1 MKKISLLDCTLR
13 DGSYVIDYQFN
24 SEDNF
29 VIAKALSDSGMEYI
43 EVGHGLGLDAQNI
56 GNGLGLAREK
66 DITYVETAVEAVNGQ
81 SKIGSFF
88 IPDIGNT
95 DSISK
100 MAGVGLNFIRI
111 GINPNEYKI
120 AEESIKIARENNL
133 EIFCNLMKSYIVSE
147 EELAKNCSILEEMGA
162 NKVYL
167 VDSAGGMTPSQV
179 MNYIQAI
186 KDKVSI
192 EIGFHAHNNLNLA
205 EANCLAAV
213 EAGAT
218 IIDGTLR
225 GMGRSAGNPATE
237 VLANIFSR
245 EGYDLGKIDTIKL
258 LEIAEKLIPP
268 LLPIDKGLKIDEIV
282 SGLSMFHSGFQKLID
297 NESKKIGVPS
307 HRIILEMG
315 DEGKNNISSEMV
327 ASYARKALEKYQA
340 SNEKTPFSNYQKE
353 FNWKN
358 KKAETIDGLFS
369 SLIEIA
375 SKTGHTPVLTVSRSN
390 SKHSDLYIT
399 PIRIG
404 GNFCVGHLESGS
416 EKVDNEIFE
425 KLQSNSM
432 IVILDKKIQI
442 DNKIKESLKVFFYDE
457 FLLTLDGISSF
468 IRTIP
473 DIETFYLT
481 KNEKFENMCR
491 VLTYFSKFS
500 DDNAD
505 LGIAFSSTHKFD
517 VHDVNKIKLKGSLL
531 LAKNNSI
538 TNEALDLAKKRNI
551 DLYRLDFSEALIA
564 EVFKIVGSYNKY
576 IKKCGRKQVEDLY
589 FVAGGF
595 LGNKND
601 IIVDSLENPSLIFGV
616 SDGYGSVL
624 SFETIDKNLQNKAIE
639 WVIKNKINS

>member
-1 MKKISLLDCTLR
+1 
-13 DGSYVIDYQFN
+13 
-24 SEDNF
+24 
-29 VIAKALSDSGMEYI
+29 
-43 EVGHGLGLDAQNI
+43 
-56 GNGLGLAREK
+56 
-66 DITYVETAVEAVNGQ
+66 
-81 SKIGSFF
+81 
-88 IPDIGNT
+88 
-95 DSISK
+95 
-100 MAGVGLNFIRI
+100 
-111 GINPNEYKI
+111 
-120 AEESIKIARENNL
+120 
-133 EIFCNLMKSYIVSE
+133 
-147 EELAKNCSILEEMGA
+147 
-162 NKVYL
+162 
-167 VDSAGGMTPSQV
+167 
-179 MNYIQAI
+179 
-186 KDKVSI
+186 
-192 EIGFHAHNNLNLA
+192 
-205 EANCLAAV
+205 
-213 EAGAT
+213 
-218 IIDGTLR
+218 
-225 GMGRSAGNPATE
+225 
-237 VLANIFSR
+237 
-245 EGYDLGKIDTIKL
+245 
-258 LEIAEKLIPP
+258 
-268 LLPIDKGLKIDEIV
+268 
-282 SGLSMFHSGFQKLID
+282 
-297 NESKKIGVPS
+297 
-307 HRIILEMG
+307 
-315 DEGKNNISSEMV
+315 
-327 ASYARKALEKYQA
+327 
-340 SNEKTPFSNYQKE
+340 
-353 FNWKN
+353 
-358 KKAETIDGLFS
+358 
-369 SLIEIA
+369 LIEIA

-576 IKKCGRKQVEDLY
+576 IKKYGRKQVEDLY